1 MEQNL
6 LGSCPV
12 VFSDEERDVAMA
24 ESHEWNDSEQLLSRV
39 REYLDIDPEGGTEPE
54 NYERATEGNRQFR
67 MEMVKQSEVDQ
78 QEICWRNWPY
88 KDAEDDS
95 MPPFGDS

>member
-12 VFSDEERDVAMA
+12 VFSDEEREAPIA
-24 ESHEWNDSEQLLSRV
+24 ESQEWNESEQLLSRV
-39 REYLDIDPEGGTEPE
+39 REHLNIDLEGGTELDNFE
-54 NYERATEGNRQFR
+54 TAVEGNRQFR
-67 MEMVKQSEVDQ
+67 MEMFRQAEADQ

-88 KDAEDDS
+88 KDKKDNS
-95 MPPFGDS
+95 MPPQR